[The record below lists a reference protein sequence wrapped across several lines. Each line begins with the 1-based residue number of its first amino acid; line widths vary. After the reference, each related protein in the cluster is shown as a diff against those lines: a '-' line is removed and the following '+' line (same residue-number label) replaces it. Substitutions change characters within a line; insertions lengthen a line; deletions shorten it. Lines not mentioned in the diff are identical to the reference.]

1 MYSSRDVDG
10 DILQSL
16 SPSETIPPD
25 VPPHFNQ
32 PYRHHSA
39 SWPANVSS
47 NSATIHRNGSTASVS
62 HQRSK
67 PWRLPGL
74 RSFANITG
82 KIPLF
87 RRAPHQASENRV
99 TTSARPSRKEHHLVD
114 SPSSPILGTTSHDR
128 GGQVSLLFDLML
140 PLVVLISS
148 LRCRH
153 PLVQTTPKTLLSAP
167 YLRPSHIIYSL
178 QDYIEE
184 SNS

>member
-1 MYSSRDVDG
+1 MYSPHDVDG
-10 DILQSL
+10 SLLQSL

-25 VPPHFNQ
+25 VPSYVNQ
-32 PYRHHSA
+32 TYRHHSA
-39 SWPANVSS
+39 SWRANVSS
-47 NSATIHRNGSTASVS
+47 NSATIHHNDSTASVS

-74 RSFANITG
+74 PSFANIAG

-87 RRAPHQASENRV
+87 CRAPRQASENRV
-99 TTSARPSRKEHHLVD
+99 TTSARPSRKEHRPAD
-114 SPSSPILGTTSHDR
+114 SPSSPILGTTSHDQ

-140 PLVVLISS
+140 PLVVLTSS

-153 PLVQTTPKTLLSAP
+153 SLVQTTPKTLLSDP

-178 QDYIEE
+178 
-184 SNS
+184 